1 MKKIIFI
8 VLALGGALTAK
19 AQGNDLVPDSQR
31 QLVMNG
37 TVILLIYLAS
47 SFVLKAIRSIQD
59 YRLKNKIIESGLPGE
74 LASQYLRS
82 DLHENKNQAV
92 KIVCVLTGAG
102 LGLSVISYIIPPVIA
117 MLAIMSFSIAAG
129 FLAYSIYLKITSA
142 S

>member
-8 VLALGGALTAK
+8 GLALCGTLTAK
-19 AQGNDLVPDSQR
+19 AQGNDIVPDSQR

-59 YRLKNKIIESGLPGE
+59 YRLKNKIIERGLSGE

-82 DLHENKNQAV
+82 DLQEDKNQSV

-102 LGLSVISYIIPPVIA
+102 LGLSVISYLLPPVIA

-129 FLAYSIYLKITSA
+129 FLAYYVYLKMSSA